1 MTRDPEGFKKA
12 TQTPFLE
19 RAGKGTL
26 DKRVLQQWLSQDR
39 LYAQAY
45 VRFASLLLA
54 NIRLPAAVDPEDV
67 NEKCIPSLI
76 HTFHPLLPSFHL
88 KITLPSKA
96 KPFRDDV
103 LTALLNSEHIVW
115 CSWKRSTELM
125 RRAGWPI

>member
-1 MTRDPEGFKKA
+1 MPSPSSSQSKGLTDYLMTRDPEGFKKA

-67 NEKCIPSLI
+67 NEKYIPSLI
-76 HTFHPLLPSFHL
+76 HTSHPLLPSTSKSPFHQ
-88 KITLPSKA
+88 KQSHSVTKFSP
-96 KPFRDDV
+96 R
-103 LTALLNSEHIVW
+103 
-115 CSWKRSTELM
+115 C
-125 RRAGWPI
+125 